1 MLRSNGDRSAVL
13 AIAAIAAA
21 VAMVAVTLAL
31 CLHSAEADSAS
42 EAVAEEK
49 PVVRDR
55 VGYHLVIEEYPGGST
70 WRQYDDGRVEY
81 IIEGGN

>member
-1 MLRSNGDRSAVL
+1 MLAV
-13 AIAAIAAA
+13 AAIAAA
-21 VAMVAVTLAL
+21 AALGAVAVAV
-31 CLHSAEADSAS
+31 CSQGGAAEAAAAA
-42 EAVAEEK
+42 EAK

-55 VGYHLVIEEYPGGST
+55 AGYHLVIEEYPGGST

>member
-1 MLRSNGDRSAVL
+1 MPRSSRDRSAVL
-13 AIAAIAAA
+13 AVAAIAAA
-21 VAMVAVTLAL
+21 VAVTAATIAH
-31 CLHSAEADSAS
+31 CLQAAATDSTATIAEA
-42 EAVAEEK
+42 K

-55 VGYHLVIEEYPGGST
+55 AGYHLVIEEYPGGST